1 LLSSFHFQ
9 ARAPLP
15 TCFPIFR
22 RDKRLSAST
31 AFARAVE
38 TREVIDVKWR
48 RVRALLLLLHKLVL
62 LMHGLLHKLLMGLL
76 LRELL
81 LIGKGE
87 TLNGLRDVRLPQQL
101 LNLFLLLLAER
112 HWLCFIPH

>member
-1 LLSSFHFQ
+1 VLLLLLLNGLGKVLHGL
-9 ARAPLP
+9 RKMLRELVL
-15 TCFPIFR
+15 IG
-22 RDKRLSAST
+22 LSEMLHGL
-31 AFARAVE
+31 R
-38 TREVIDVKWR
+38 K
-48 RVRALLLLLHKLVL
+48 LLLLHKLVL

-87 TLNGLRDVRLPQQL
+87 MLNGLREVRLPRQL

-112 HWLCFIPH
+112 H